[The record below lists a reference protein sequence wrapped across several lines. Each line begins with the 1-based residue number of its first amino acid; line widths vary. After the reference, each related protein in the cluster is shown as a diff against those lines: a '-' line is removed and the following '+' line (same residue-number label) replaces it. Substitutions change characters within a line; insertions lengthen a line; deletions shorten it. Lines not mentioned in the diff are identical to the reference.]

1 MSPDDSPSPTS
12 APDAPDAASASDPRG
27 DDSPDDSA
35 ASESV
40 LASSPWSRRLGPYVV
55 GVLLVTMPALTLV
68 AAYAVLAATRSAL
81 LEGLTPVEVVELYLV
96 ELAMFAVF
104 GYLLYRLVLFGVR
117 RQLLAEAEAEADAD
131 ADADVTARAPGGSA
145 SADESTESEPVES
158 KPREVG

>member
-12 APDAPDAASASDPRG
+12 APDAPDAPDAASASDPRG

-117 RQLLAEAEAEADAD
+117 RQLLAEAEAD
-131 ADADVTARAPGGSA
+131 ADADVAARAPGGSA

>member
-1 MSPDDSPSPTS
+1 
-12 APDAPDAASASDPRG
+12 
-27 DDSPDDSA
+27 
-35 ASESV
+35 
-40 LASSPWSRRLGPYVV
+40 
-55 GVLLVTMPALTLV
+55 VLLVTMPALTLV

-117 RQLLAEAEAEADAD
+117 RQLLAEAEADAD

>member
-12 APDAPDAASASDPRG
+12 APDAPDALDAASASDPRG

-117 RQLLAEAEAEADAD
+117 RPRRAAAEAD

>member
-12 APDAPDAASASDPRG
+12 APDAPDAPDAASASDPRG

-131 ADADVTARAPGGSA
+131 VTARAPGGSA